1 MEQTMLQ
8 AMERTKMARTAS
20 ASGRKTRRWR
30 LMWPAAVLLPCM
42 LYLAGCAS
50 APVAGTQPLA
60 DVAAGPGNPVAQ
72 ALEALRTRE
81 GFGPNDAVVVLQGER
96 VLYRWGEVDAPM
108 YVASVRK
115 SIISL
120 LFGVAAEK
128 GLVRLDATLAELGID
143 EARAPLT
150 DVEKR
155 ATVRDLLKARSGI
168 YIESSGETPTM
179 KAMRPQRGQYAP
191 GEHFYYNNWD
201 FNVLGVILEQRT
213 GMGIGQLVEQW
224 LAQPL
229 GMTHFRAADVTYTSV
244 ASSEHRQY
252 MIDMSAEDLAR
263 IGAMVLQRGS
273 FAGRQVVPEAW
284 IDESLQPHSTLP
296 ERNQAV
302 PGIDAYGYLW
312 WIDSDGA
319 DAWASGFYGQF
330 MIVDRDAGIVVVT
343 RNDYG
348 RGIGWVWERLFGESG
363 TYGTILAI
371 QRTALKALTQP

>member
-1 MEQTMLQ
+1 
-8 AMERTKMARTAS
+8 
-20 ASGRKTRRWR
+20 
-30 LMWPAAVLLPCM
+30 
-42 LYLAGCAS
+42 
-50 APVAGTQPLA
+50 
-60 DVAAGPGNPVAQ
+60 
-72 ALEALRTRE
+72 
-81 GFGPNDAVVVLQGER
+81 
-96 VLYRWGEVDAPM
+96 
-108 YVASVRK
+108 
-115 SIISL
+115 
-120 LFGVAAEK
+120 
-128 GLVRLDATLAELGID
+128 
-143 EARAPLT
+143 
-150 DVEKR
+150 
-155 ATVRDLLKARSGI
+155 
-168 YIESSGETPTM
+168 
-179 KAMRPQRGQYAP
+179 
-191 GEHFYYNNWD
+191 
-201 FNVLGVILEQRT
+201 
-213 GMGIGQLVEQW
+213 MGIGQLVEQW

-319 DAWASGFYGQF
+319 DAWASGHYGQF

-343 RNDYG
+343 RTDYG

-371 QRTALKALTQP
+371 QRDALRALGRQ

>member
-1 MEQTMLQ
+1 
-8 AMERTKMARTAS
+8 MARTALV
-20 ASGRKTRRWR
+20 SGRESGAWR
-30 LMWPAAVLLPCM
+30 SSWRAAMLLPCV

-50 APVAGTQPLA
+50 APIAGTQPLA

-72 ALEALRTRE
+72 ALEALRARE
-81 GFGPNDAVVVLQGER
+81 GFGTNEAVVVLQGEQ

-150 DVEKR
+150 EVEKR

-168 YIESSGETPTM
+168 YIESSGETETM
-179 KAMRPQRGQYAP
+179 KAMRPRRGQYAP

-213 GMGIGQLVEQW
+213 GMGIGQLMDQW

-229 GMTHFRAADVTYTSV
+229 GMTHFRAADVTYTAV

-252 MIDMSAEDLAR
+252 MIDISAEDLAR
-263 IGAMVLQRGS
+263 IGAMVLQRGR

-284 IDESLQPHSTLP
+284 IDESLQPHSPLP

-302 PGIDAYGYLW
+302 PGIDAHGYLW
-312 WIDSDGA
+312 WIDSDAA

-330 MIVDRDAGIVVVT
+330 MIIDRDAGIVVVT
-343 RNDYG
+343 RND
-348 RGIGWVWERLFGESG
+348 RGGPAWSDSVSAPLSGFPAWVDSIR
-363 TYGTILAI
+363 
-371 QRTALKALTQP
+371 